1 MKKRWI
7 VRSPNI
13 ELQALLGRE
22 LKISPLTAQ
31 LLINRGIVHADKA
44 FSFLSPSIKNL
55 HDPFTMKDMD
65 KAVARIETAI
75 RENEKITI
83 YGDYDVDGTTATALL
98 YLFLKEVNACVSYYI
113 PERLKEGY
121 GLNNQALK
129 HLIDSGTKL
138 VITTDCGITNHE
150 EIAFANSIGLDVIIT
165 DHHEPPAEAGRRP
178 SAYAILNPKQP
189 DCPFPF
195 KELAGVGVAFNLII
209 ALRSKLLGCGT
220 WGAGATKPNL
230 RKYTDIVAL
239 GTIADMVPLVDENR
253 ILVKYGLDELT
264 SGKRP
269 GIRALKEVSRLGT
282 DLKSVPIKTSS
293 VGFQL
298 APRINAAGRLYKA
311 SMGVRLLITDDDK
324 EAMDIAR
331 ELDRENIDRQRLE
344 KDILSEAIE
353 IIESKEFEIHRKKA
367 VVLAKDG
374 WHSGVIGIVASRLVD
389 RYHRPTVIISLKD
402 GIGKGSARGINKFHI
417 LDALKECEDLLE
429 KYGGHKMAAGLT
441 ISGKNIQSFES
452 VFYNLAEKGLNFEDL
467 APEVMLD
474 SYIALGEL
482 NEKILAEMELLAPF
496 GLANPEPLLATRD
509 ANIVQSEV
517 VGNNHLKLKIRQE
530 MKDWRVEGGGGR
542 QLPPP
547 SNLHPLTSWD
557 GIAYGKGDIHP
568 LQGDNFDIAFIPY
581 IDEWNGNKSLKLKVK
596 EIKQTTNC

>member
-7 VRSPNI
+7 VRSPDI
-13 ELQALLGRE
+13 ELQAILGRE

-44 FSFLSPSIKNL
+44 FSFLSPSLKNL
-55 HDPFTMKDMD
+55 HDPFTMKDMA

-75 RENEKITI
+75 RKQEKIII

-98 YLFLKEVNACVSYYI
+98 YLFLKEVNACVNYYI

-129 HLIDSGTKL
+129 YLAESGAKL

-150 EIAFANSIGLDVIIT
+150 EITFANSIGLDVIIT
-165 DHHEPPAEAGRRP
+165 DHHEPPAEAGRLP
-178 SAYAILNPKQP
+178 SAYAILNPKQH
-189 DCPFPF
+189 DCLFPF
-195 KELAGVGVAFNLII
+195 KELAGVGVAFNLLI
-209 ALRSKLLGCGT
+209 ALRAKLKECSHFT
-220 WGAGATKPNL
+220 EGAPNL
-230 RKYTDIVAL
+230 KNYTDIVAL

-282 DLKSVPIKTSS
+282 NLKSVPIKTSS

-298 APRINAAGRLYKA
+298 APRINAAGRLDKA
-311 SMGVRLLITDDDK
+311 SMGVRLLITNDDK

-417 LDALKECEDLLE
+417 LDALKGCEDLLE

-441 ISGKNIQSFES
+441 ISEKNIQPFES

-467 APEVMLD
+467 APEVTLD
-474 SYIALGEL
+474 SYIALAEL
-482 NEKILAEMELLAPF
+482 NEKIIAEMELLAPF
-496 GLANPEPLLATRD
+496 GLANPEPLLAARD
-509 ANIVQSEV
+509 TNIVQSEV
-517 VGNNHLKLKIRQE
+517 VGNNHLKLKIRQGNGE
-530 MKDWRVEGGGGR
+530 AEKRRNGENRSPIRPFTDSPIPVV
-542 QLPPP
+542 
-547 SNLHPLTSWD
+547 WD
-557 GIAYGKGDIHP
+557 GIAYGMGGKYP
-568 LQGDNFDIAFIPY
+568 LSGNCFDIAFIPY
-581 IDEWNGNKSLKLKVK
+581 IDEWNGNRSLKLKVK
-596 EIKQTTNC
+596 EIKAG